1 MSEDTQG
8 EKGSL
13 LSTIKWVCIAIV
25 VLTLAFMGYKAY
37 RVVAAPVEA
46 VGNAAESVTGAV
58 KSGAGAVSD
67 KTSDIYNRLDIAA
80 PNQRRL
86 NRAAEAAF
94 ASLTQLPETESEG
107 VKVGVMRMRHLSG
120 SNGQVC
126 ALNMDFG
133 AGDIPVY
140 VAADN
145 DAYATSKELGSTDDR
160 LIRMVILTDKDDVA
174 LNTGWNAAQKGW
186 QMKWKATTVKK
197 EMSDDVAAQRIL
209 DILKNVKSGCTA
221 SQ

>member
-1 MSEDTQG
+1 MTD
-8 EKGSL
+8 EKQADRGSL

-25 VLTLAFMGYKAY
+25 VLTLAFMAYKAY

-58 KSGAGAVSD
+58 KSGAGAVND
-67 KTSDIYNRLDIAA
+67 KTSDIYNRLDIAT
-80 PNQRRL
+80 PNQRKL

-94 ASLTQLPETESEG
+94 ASLTKLPETESEG
-107 VKVGVMRMRHLSG
+107 VKEGVMRMRHLGG
-120 SNGQVC
+120 SNGKVC
-126 ALNMDFG
+126 ALNMNFG
-133 AGDIPVY
+133 AGAIPVY

-145 DAYATSKELGSTDDR
+145 DAYATSKELGSMDDR

-174 LNTGWNAAQKGW
+174 LNAGWDTEKKGW

-197 EMSDDVAAQRIL
+197 EMSDDVAAQRIM
-209 DILKNVKSGCTA
+209 DILKAVKTGCIA
-221 SQ
+221 PQ